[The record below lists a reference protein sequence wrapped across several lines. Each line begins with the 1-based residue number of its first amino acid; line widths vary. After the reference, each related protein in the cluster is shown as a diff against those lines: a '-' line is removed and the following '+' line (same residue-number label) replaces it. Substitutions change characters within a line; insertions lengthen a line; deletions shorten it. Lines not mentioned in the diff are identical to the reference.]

1 MGINNTLYIE
11 KEQKVLSLREIN
23 DSNDMDIIK
32 ALLSRSDASGSK
44 STILQPLTWFIAIL
58 LATLALL
65 FKIQA
70 PNWICYT
77 LTGIIIVI
85 VLLFGFAY
93 VYCLFVDRD
102 ALRSESFSIR
112 KMEIEKGIMLGDSS
126 TGLIERPK
134 TNMNLIGTNNEE
146 EGL

>member
-1 MGINNTLYIE
+1 MWKIYL
-11 KEQKVLSLREIN
+11 
-23 DSNDMDIIK
+23 MDIIK

-58 LATLALL
+58 LATLAIL

-70 PNWICYT
+70 PIWICSI
-77 LTGIIIVI
+77 LTGIILLIV
-85 VLLFGFAY
+85 VLFVFAY

-112 KMEIEKGIMLGDSS
+112 KMEIEKGILMGDNS
-126 TGLIERPK
+126 TGLLGKPNERK
-134 TNMNLIGTNNEE
+134 ELTNQMEDSL
-146 EGL
+146 

>member
-1 MGINNTLYIE
+1 
-11 KEQKVLSLREIN
+11 
-23 DSNDMDIIK
+23 MDIIK

-58 LATLALL
+58 LATLAIL

-70 PNWICYT
+70 PIWICSI
-77 LTGIIIVI
+77 LTGIILLIV
-85 VLLFGFAY
+85 VLFVFAY

-112 KMEIEKGIMLGDSS
+112 KMEIEKGILMGDNS
-126 TGLIERPK
+126 TGLLGKPTERK
-134 TNMNLIGTNNEE
+134 ELTNQMEDSL
-146 EGL
+146 